1 VDESPKLGRFSAVLP
16 QIILGLHADPHLGRG
31 SENLLKHDGEGR
43 GDAAFAVD
51 DLVDL
56 ATASSFE
63 QVFAAIET
71 ILTNTEMYF
80 DDDLLIQLDVQNWQS
95 FKAILLV
102 YTLNV
107 VNRQI
112 NLARES
118 GFSHQGSRDF
128 GASTNN

>member
-1 VDESPKLGRFSAVLP
+1 MILNSESVELIRSNAIRLANAIRTK
-16 QIILGLHADPHLGRG
+16 
-31 SENLLKHDGEGR
+31 
-43 GDAAFAVD
+43 D

-63 QVFAAIET
+63 QVFSAIET

-80 DDDLLIQLDVQNWQS
+80 DDDLLIQLDVQTWQS
-95 FKAILLV
+95 FKAVLLV

-118 GFSHQGSRDF
+118 GYSQHASRDF
-128 GASTNN
+128 GASSTNS

>member
-1 VDESPKLGRFSAVLP
+1 MILNSESVELIRANAVRLANA
-16 QIILGLHADPHLGRG
+16 IHT
-31 SENLLKHDGEGR
+31 K
-43 GDAAFAVD
+43 D

-63 QVFAAIET
+63 QVFSAIET

-80 DDDLLIQLDVQNWQS
+80 DDDLLIQLDVQTWQS

-112 NLARES
+112 NLAREP
-118 GFSHQGSRDF
+118 GFSQQASRDF
-128 GASTNN
+128 GAISTNP

>member
-1 VDESPKLGRFSAVLP
+1 MILNSESVELIRTNAIRLANAIRTK
-16 QIILGLHADPHLGRG
+16 
-31 SENLLKHDGEGR
+31 
-43 GDAAFAVD
+43 D

-63 QVFAAIET
+63 QVFSAIET

-80 DDDLLIQLDVQNWQS
+80 DDNLLIQLDVQTWQS

-118 GFSHQGSRDF
+118 GVSQHTGRDF
-128 GASTNN
+128 GASSTNP

>member
-1 VDESPKLGRFSAVLP
+1 M
-16 QIILGLHADPHLGRG
+16 ILNSDSVELIRTNAIRLANSIRT
-31 SENLLKHDGEGR
+31 K
-43 GDAAFAVD
+43 D

-63 QVFAAIET
+63 QVFSAIET

-80 DDDLLIQLDVQNWQS
+80 DDNLLIQLDVQTWQS

-112 NLARES
+112 NLAREA
-118 GFSHQGSRDF
+118 GFASHANRDF
-128 GASTNN
+128 GASTTNL

>member
-1 VDESPKLGRFSAVLP
+1 MILNSESVELIRLNAIRLATSIRSK
-16 QIILGLHADPHLGRG
+16 
-31 SENLLKHDGEGR
+31 
-43 GDAAFAVD
+43 D

-63 QVFAAIET
+63 QVFSAIET

-80 DDDLLIQLDVQNWQS
+80 DDDLLIQLDIQSWQS

-118 GFSHQGSRDF
+118 GFSQQAGRDF
-128 GASTNN
+128 GASTTNL

>member
-1 VDESPKLGRFSAVLP
+1 MILNSESVELIR
-16 QIILGLHADPHLGRG
+16 I
-31 SENLLKHDGEGR
+31 N
-43 GDAAFAVD
+43 AFRLANSIRTKD
-51 DLVDL
+51 DLIDL

-63 QVFAAIET
+63 QVFSAIET

-80 DDDLLIQLDVQNWQS
+80 DDNLLMLLDDQTWQS

-112 NLARES
+112 NLGRDP
-118 GFSHQGSRDF
+118 GFSHHAGRDF
-128 GASTNN
+128 GASITSS